1 LYTGSLVLHSRLG
14 GSAPGRWAERR
25 MIMMAPN
32 NSYKKAINS
41 SMDEKPTEEL
51 LNIWIDNNRKIWSK
65 VAFESIKEI
74 LISREIELPKQNS
87 LINMGKINGNTTNLI
102 YEGNILNKL
111 LELFETE
118 ERFEIL
124 ASTINEDNHSAVFV
138 VLCARTFTIGH
149 YYVPVYIS
157 IKYINGATSIEI
169 IYLNTSRTFYNIN
182 LVKYF
187 DSKIETEIKDYI
199 ENKLK

>member
-1 LYTGSLVLHSRLG
+1 
-14 GSAPGRWAERR
+14 
-25 MIMMAPN
+25 MMAPN
-32 NSYKKAINS
+32 NSYKAIYS

-65 VAFESIKEI
+65 VALESVKEI
-74 LISREIELPKQNS
+74 LITREIELPKQNN
-87 LINMGKINGNTTNLI
+87 LINMGKHNGNTTKLI

-124 ASTINEDNHSAVFV
+124 ASTINEDNHYAVLV
-138 VLCARTFTIGH
+138 VLGARTFTLGH
-149 YYVPVYIS
+149 FYVPAYIS

-187 DSKIETEIKDYI
+187 DSKIEIEIKDYI